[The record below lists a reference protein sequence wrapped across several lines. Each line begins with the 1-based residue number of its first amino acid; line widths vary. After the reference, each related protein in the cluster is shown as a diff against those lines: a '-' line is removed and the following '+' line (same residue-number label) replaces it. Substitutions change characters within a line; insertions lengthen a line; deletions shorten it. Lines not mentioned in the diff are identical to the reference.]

1 MQIPD
6 SRRPAPHLDEQR
18 DSAERA
24 ADRGDA
30 PPASVGRIL
39 IGCAGWSLP
48 AAQRAR
54 FGAGDSVLAAYATG
68 LDAVEINSSF
78 YRPHRRATYERW
90 AASVPARFRF
100 SVKLPR
106 AITHEAGLHGA
117 GPMLDAFLAQ
127 AGGLGDKLGALLVQ
141 LPPSLR
147 FDAATAARFFAMLA
161 RRSEVPAVCE
171 PRHRSWFQPRAE
183 ALLQR
188 YGVQRAGVDPAAPL
202 AAAAEPS
209 PYGRVRYWR
218 WHGSPRIYYSRYPD
232 QRLGAL
238 AAALLARAGDGVDR
252 WCVFDNTAAGHAV
265 ADALRLSGLCDASI
279 DFGGASAATKEAL

>member
-6 SRRPAPHLDEQR
+6 SRRSNAHPTQARDRDEQA
-18 DSAERA
+18 S
-24 ADRGDA
+24 DRRDA
-30 PPASVGRIL
+30 PPASAGRIR

-78 YRPHRRATYERW
+78 YRSHRRATYERW
-90 AASVPARFRF
+90 AAGVPARFRF

-106 AITHEAGLHGA
+106 AITHEAGLRGA
-117 GPMLDAFLAQ
+117 GPMLDEFLAQ

-147 FDAATAARFFAMLA
+147 FDAAVAARFFAMLA
-161 RRSEVPAVCE
+161 RRSQAPVVCE
-171 PRHRSWFQPRAE
+171 PRHRSWFHPCAD

-188 YGVQRAGVDPAAPL
+188 YEVQRAGVDPAAPL

-209 PYGRVRYWR
+209 PHGRVRYWR
-218 WHGSPRIYYSRYPD
+218 WHGSPRTYYSEYGED
-232 QRLGAL
+232 RLRVMAEAVRACAGESGAQT
-238 AAALLARAGDGVDR
+238 

-265 ADALRLSGLCDASI
+265 ADALRLRELCAGLANA
-279 DFGGASAATKEAL
+279 G

>member
-1 MQIPD
+1 MQISD
-6 SRRPAPHLDEQR
+6 SRRPAPRNHEER

-24 ADRGDA
+24 ADRRDA
-30 PPASVGRIL
+30 PPASAGRIR

-54 FGAGDSVLAAYATG
+54 FGAGDSVLSAYATG

-106 AITHEAGLHGA
+106 AITHEAGLRGA
-117 GPMLDAFLAQ
+117 GPMLDEFLAQ
-127 AGGLGDKLGALLVQ
+127 AGGLGDKLGVLLVQ

-147 FDAATAARFFAMLA
+147 FDAAAAARFFAMLA

-171 PRHRSWFQPRAE
+171 PRHRSWFHPRAD

-188 YGVQRAGVDPAAPL
+188 YDVQRAGVDPAAPL

-209 PYGRVRYWR
+209 PHGRVRYWR
-218 WHGSPRIYYSRYPD
+218 WHGSPRTYYSEYGED
-232 QRLGAL
+232 RLRVMAE
-238 AAALLARAGDGVDR
+238 AVRARAGESGAQT

-265 ADALRLSGLCDASI
+265 ADALRLRELCAGFASV
-279 DFGGASAATKEAL
+279 G

>member
-1 MQIPD
+1 MSD

-18 DSAERA
+18 DSTERA

-30 PPASVGRIL
+30 PPASAGRIL

-48 AAQRAR
+48 AGQRAR

-90 AASVPARFRF
+90 AASVRARFRF

-171 PRHRSWFQPRAE
+171 PRHRSWFQPSAE

-202 AAAAEPS
+202 AAAEPS

-218 WHGSPRIYYSRYPD
+218 WHGSPRIYYSEYGED
-232 QRLGAL
+232 RLRLMAE
-238 AAALLARAGDGVDR
+238 AVRARAGESAAHA
-252 WCVFDNTAAGHAV
+252 WCIFDNTASGAAIEN
-265 ADALRLSGLCDASI
+265 ALEMRARGRMTED
-279 DFGGASAATKEAL
+279 G